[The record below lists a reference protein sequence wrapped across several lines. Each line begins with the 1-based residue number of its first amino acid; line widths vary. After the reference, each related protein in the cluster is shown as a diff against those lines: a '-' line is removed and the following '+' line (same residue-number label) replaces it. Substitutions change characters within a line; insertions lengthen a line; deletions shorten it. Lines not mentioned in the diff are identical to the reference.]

1 MTGTREADWRVRTG
15 EYLIKFT
22 GTVLLI
28 SAGVK
33 ILHPVRAVNYM
44 AFLGYVDEK
53 LFLIAAI
60 ELITAM
66 LFLYRPTRMAGAMLV
81 SAYFGGAI
89 AAHLADH
96 PLSGSAPIIVFNYHH
111 HYLGTL
117 PAVIVLGCAWI
128 GLSMSNPDLARVT
141 DLASFDRAEHTRA
154 GKEKAS
160 S

>member
-1 MTGTREADWRVRTG
+1 MTDRRETDRRVRTG
-15 EYLIKFT
+15 EWLVTFT
-22 GTVLLI
+22 GAVLLL

-33 ILHPVRAVNYM
+33 ILHPVKAVNYM
-44 AFLGYVDEK
+44 AFLGYLDEK

-81 SAYFGGAI
+81 SAYLGGAI

-96 PLSGSAPIIVFNYHH
+96 PLAGSAPIIVFNYHH

-117 PAVIVLGCAWI
+117 PAIIVLGCAWL
-128 GLSMSNPDLARVT
+128 GLSMSNPNLAHVT
-141 DLASFDRAEHTRA
+141 NLASFDGLEHTRA
-154 GKEKAS
+154 G
-160 S
+160 